1 MFLSLN
7 KLDQWLEQPI
17 NGPLDEYAPVQSAR
31 IYPVKGNTAQL
42 LNEFN
47 QVYDEVELTHL
58 TPPETPPH
66 TPPQTPLQA
75 YLDNAKVSTF
85 LHLNSNQQKTLFF

>member
-1 MFLSLN
+1 MKN
-7 KLDQWLEQPI
+7 LDQWLDQPI
-17 NGPLDEYAPVQSAR
+17 IPTLDEYAPVPDAR
-31 IYPVKGNTAQL
+31 IYPVKVNTAQL

-47 QVYDEVELTHL
+47 QVYDAVELTHL

-75 YLDNAKVSTF
+75 YLNNDSKVNIQQNFYHFF
-85 LHLNSNQQKTLFF
+85 LSLLQSCM